1 MEQCTALGGTAGDDL
16 QAVDTA
22 AQLRQ
27 CPPLGKAAASARS
40 PQCWQLGGEA
50 VEIVLVKDSAGVQ
63 GAFETIRDAF
73 AEVGTAVL
81 TKDGR
86 QKFRCE
92 NGLNADFR
100 EKTSELSPYR
110 MEFARGRGFMVRVRD
125 EAAAKDAKG
134 SVESYIVR
142 KNGRLYLA
150 HTGGFNIRDMHGTR
164 IKFHEFA
171 DADNGEWEW
180 IPVDGVQMVLITQI
194 EDMDPKDIVNNIDRY
209 VGLRLKFEATGSDP
223 LQAPKGESE
232 MSEIDFEPLANE
244 LRLGADFLSE
254 IWALLEDKR
263 QVIFQGPPGTGKTYV
278 AQQLAKRLA
287 GCPDR
292 VTIVQFHPSYAYE
305 DFVQGFRPTLD
316 ENGAG
321 FKLTDGPLLKAA
333 KHAKCDNKRHFL
345 IIDEINRGNLAKV
358 FGELYFLLEYRDKK
372 IRLQYGGDNFELP
385 ENLYIIGTMNTA
397 DRSIALVDLALRR
410 RFYFV
415 SFDPHEPPIEGLLS
429 RWLADEAQ
437 GMKWVADVV
446 ARANGKLDSRHAA
459 IGPSYFMKKGLD
471 KEAVARIWKHS
482 VMPYIEEHLFGE
494 PDRLSAF
501 RLEELREGSDE
512 SERNDEATGDTGRMD
527 DDE

>member
-1 MEQCTALGGTAGDDL
+1 MLD
-16 QAVDTA
+16 
-22 AQLRQ
+22 
-27 CPPLGKAAASARS
+27 P
-40 PQCWQLGGEA
+40 
-50 VEIVLVKDSAGVQ
+50 AGVQ
-63 GAFETIRDAF
+63 GAFEEILDAF

-86 QKFRCE
+86 PKFRCE
-92 NGLNADFR
+92 NGLIADFR

-110 MEFARGRGFMVRVRD
+110 MEFARDGGEFMARVRD
-125 EAAAKDAKG
+125 EAAAKNAKG

-150 HTGGFNIRDMHGTR
+150 HTGGFSIRDMHGTK

-209 VGLRLKFEATGSDP
+209 VGLRSKFKATGSDP
-223 LQAPKGESE
+223 LQAPKEESE
-232 MSEIDFEPLANE
+232 MSEIDFENFECLANE

-287 GCPDR
+287 KHLAGSSGR

-316 ENGAG
+316 EKGRAG
-321 FKLTDGPLLKAA
+321 FVLTDGPLLTAA
-333 KHAKCDNKRHFL
+333 KHARCEADKRHFL

-358 FGELYFLLEYRDKK
+358 FGELYFLLEYRDKE
-372 IRLQYGGDNFELP
+372 IMLQYGGGRKQHDTRGEDDAQFGLP

-415 SFDPHEPPIEGLLS
+415 SFDPHEPPVRELLS
-429 RWLADEAQ
+429 KWLADKAPD
-437 GMKWVADVV
+437 MKWVADVV
-446 ARANGKLDSRHAA
+446 ARANCKLRSRHAA
-459 IGPSYFMKKGLD
+459 IGPSYFMKEGLD
-471 KEAVARIWKHS
+471 EKAVARIWKHS

-494 PDRLSAF
+494 PDLLSAF
-501 RLEELREGSDE
+501 GLEELRGGPDE
-512 SERNDEATGDTGRMD
+512 SERDDEAAGDTGKDGR
-527 DDE
+527 

>member
-1 MEQCTALGGTAGDDL
+1 M
-16 QAVDTA
+16 
-22 AQLRQ
+22 
-27 CPPLGKAAASARS
+27 
-40 PQCWQLGGEA
+40 
-50 VEIVLVKDSAGVQ
+50 EIVLVEDPAGVQ
-63 GAFETIRDAF
+63 GAFERIKGAF
-73 AEVGTAVL
+73 AEVGTA
-81 TKDGR
+81 GAHGE
-86 QKFRCE
+86 FECE
-92 NGLNADFR
+92 SGLKASFY
-100 EKTSELSPYR
+100 KTPEIAPRYR
-110 MEFARGRGFMVRVRD
+110 MVFGRDGVAYMAGVRD
-125 EAAAKDAKG
+125 KEAAKNAKG
-134 SVESYIVR
+134 DVESYFVR
-142 KNGRLYLA
+142 KDGRLYLA
-150 HTGGFNIRDMHGTR
+150 HTGGFHSGGKVEFRD
-164 IKFHEFA
+164 FA
-171 DADNGEWEW
+171 DKEGLERVR
-180 IPVDGVQMVLITQI
+180 VDGKTMVLVTQI

-209 VGLRLKFEATGSDP
+209 VGLKLKFKATGSDP

-244 LRLGADFLSE
+244 LRIGADFLSE

-278 AQQLAKRLA
+278 AQELAKHLA
-287 GCPDR
+287 RCPDR

-333 KHAKCDNKRHFL
+333 KRAKCDNKRHFL

-372 IRLQYGGDNFELP
+372 IRLQYGEGGEGEEFELP

-429 RWLADEAQ
+429 RWLADKAPPE
-437 GMKWVADVV
+437 MKWVADVV

-459 IGPSYFMKKGLD
+459 IGPSYFMKDGLD
-471 KEAVARIWKHS
+471 DEAVERIWKHS

-501 RLEELREGSDE
+501 GLETLGGGPDD
-512 SERNDEATGDTGRMD
+512 SERDDEAADDTARTD

>member
-1 MEQCTALGGTAGDDL
+1 M
-16 QAVDTA
+16 
-22 AQLRQ
+22 
-27 CPPLGKAAASARS
+27 
-40 PQCWQLGGEA
+40 
-50 VEIVLVKDSAGVQ
+50 
-63 GAFETIRDAF
+63 
-73 AEVGTAVL
+73 L
-81 TKDGR
+81 TEDRR

-110 MEFARGRGFMVRVRD
+110 MEFWKPRSEWLARDRGKFMARVRD
-125 EAAAKDAKG
+125 EAAAKNAKG

-150 HTGGFNIRDMHGTR
+150 HTGGFSIRDMHGTR

-209 VGLRLKFEATGSDP
+209 VDLKLKFEATGSDP

-263 QVIFQGPPGTGKTYV
+263 QIIFQGPPGTGKTYV
-278 AQQLAKRLA
+278 AQQLAKYLA
-287 GCPDR
+287 IGDLKERAKETLDAASSDR

-333 KHAKCDNKRHFL
+333 KHAKCDEERHFL

-358 FGELYFLLEYRDKK
+358 FGELYFLLEYRNKA
-372 IRLQYGGDNFELP
+372 IRLQYSEDGEDEPFMLP

-437 GMKWVADVV
+437 GMEWVADVV
-446 ARANGKLDSRHAA
+446 AKANEQLDSRHAA
-459 IGPSYFMKKGLD
+459 IGPSYFMNKEKALD
-471 KEAVARIWKHS
+471 DEAVARIWKHS

-494 PDRLSAF
+494 PDRLSDF
-501 RLEELREGSDE
+501 GLEKLRDGRDDSEG
-512 SERNDEATGDTGRMD
+512 DEAADDTARLG

>member
-1 MEQCTALGGTAGDDL
+1 M
-16 QAVDTA
+16 
-22 AQLRQ
+22 
-27 CPPLGKAAASARS
+27 
-40 PQCWQLGGEA
+40 
-50 VEIVLVKDSAGVQ
+50 
-63 GAFETIRDAF
+63 
-73 AEVGTAVL
+73 L

-110 MEFARGRGFMVRVRD
+110 MEFARGRGFMARVRD
-125 EAAAKDAKG
+125 EAAAKNAKG

-150 HTGGFNIRDMHGTR
+150 HTGGFSIRDMHGTR

-263 QVIFQGPPGTGKTYV
+263 QIIFQGPPGTGKTYV
-278 AQQLAKRLA
+278 AQQLAEHLA
-287 GCPDR
+287 ERSGR

-316 ENGAG
+316 DEGRAG
-321 FKLTDGPLLKAA
+321 FTLTDGPLLEAA
-333 KHAKCDNKRHFL
+333 DGARPKPNERHFL

-358 FGELYFLLEYRDKK
+358 FGELYFLLEYRDEV
-372 IRLQYGGDNFELP
+372 IRLQYGQRKEFSLP
-385 ENLYIIGTMNTA
+385 KNLYIIGTMNTA

-415 SFDPHEPPIEGLLS
+415 SFDPHEPPVKGVLS
-429 RWLADEAQ
+429 KWVADKAP
-437 GMKWVADVV
+437 GMEWVADVV
-446 ARANGKLDSRHAA
+446 AKANEQLDSHAA
-459 IGPSYFMKKGLD
+459 IGPSYFMNKEKTLD
-471 KEAVARIWKHS
+471 DEAVKRIWKHS

-494 PDRLSAF
+494 PDRLSDF
-501 RLEELREGSDE
+501 GLEKLRDGRDDSEG
-512 SERNDEATGDTGRMD
+512 DEAADDTARLD